1 MSNPEEFEEE
11 IRAVKEAVPDAD
23 ESAIAGEFTRYRD
36 EFLVPPKHAL
46 RSVIEHFQKEA
57 GMEVNAPKSTS
68 SRPAAKSV
76 ERFTDLSSDDKNVTI
91 EVEVVTY
98 VPRMTMVRGEE
109 KQTAFGWIE
118 DNPWEEGGIRTRW
131 DFKDWGNHAESLSP
145 GSVVRLEGVSV
156 NEWNGKRSLNINQTS
171 RVAVLRGS
179 ERKVVVAPS
188 EPTSIDRVLGMD
200 GFATVVA
207 RVISTR
213 PMTVNKKDGSGTL
226 DMVKGRLADD
236 SGTIGFACFGEFE
249 HPVGTLLKI
258 EGAAIRRFRNT
269 PELNIGDRTKVEI
282 YHDSGFASLDDLE
295 ASSVMQIG
303 QLRDG
308 SSDVN
313 ITVQLTSWGSR
324 SFTGQDGAEKTVWG
338 GDAVD
343 PTGTCRLTA
352 WSELPIDEGSLPLAL
367 KLSNVRVRSWQG
379 TPDLTVDR
387 SEQAEVLDAIPWE
400 AIDASKHSVEVDF
413 SELLS
418 GGSRSGVTSTAT
430 VISVASGSGII
441 HRCPECKKAMRDGA
455 CREHG
460 PQEGVEDLRLRF
472 ILDDGVSNGA
482 LILGRDSAESFLGQ
496 TMAEVREASQ
506 IDGGDAFLAE
516 LRGRM
521 LGQKHTFTGRAM
533 IDAQGAL
540 LMADHFELAEV
551 DLTESANEVR
561 ERWGVFA

>member
-11 IRAVKEAVPDAD
+11 IRAVKEAVPDAE

-131 DFKDWGNHAESLSP
+131 DFKDWGNHAESLGP

-179 ERKVVVAPS
+179 ERKVVAAPS
-188 EPTSIDRVLGMD
+188 EPTSIERVLGMD

-236 SGTIGFACFGEFE
+236 TGTIGFACFGEFE

-282 YHDSGFASLDDLE
+282 YHDSGFATLDDLE

-308 SSDVN
+308 SSDVG

-352 WSELPIDEGSLPLAL
+352 WTELPIDEGSLPLAL

-413 SELLS
+413 TELLS

-430 VISVASGSGII
+430 VISVAPGSGII

-460 PQEGVEDLRLRF
+460 PQEGVEDLRLRI

-482 LILGRDSAESFLGQ
+482 LILGRDSAEAFLGQ
-496 TMAEVREASQ
+496 TMAEVREATQ
-506 IDGGDAFLAE
+506 VDGGDAFLAE
-516 LRGRM
+516 LRSRM
-521 LGQKHTFTGRAM
+521 LGQKHTFTGRAI

-540 LMADHFELAEV
+540 LMADLFVLGESDLA
-551 DLTESANEVR
+551 ESANEVR

>member
-1 MSNPEEFEEE
+1 MPNQEEFENE

-23 ESAIAGEFTRYRD
+23 EETIAKEFTRYRD

-57 GMEVNAPKSTS
+57 GMEVNAPATST
-68 SRPAAKSV
+68 RPAAKSV
-76 ERFTDLSSDDKNVTI
+76 ERFSDLSSDDSNVTI

-98 VPRMTMVRGEE
+98 VPRMQMVRGEE
-109 KQTAFGWIE
+109 KQIAFGWIE
-118 DNPWEEGGIRTRW
+118 DNPWEEGGQRTRW
-131 DFKDWGNHAESLSP
+131 DFKDWGSHAENLSP
-145 GSVVRLEGVSV
+145 GSIVRLEGVSV

-171 RVAVLRGS
+171 RVAVLRGG

-188 EPTSIDRVLGMD
+188 EPTSIDRVLSMD

-236 SGTIGFACFGEFE
+236 SGTIGFACFGSFE
-249 HPVGTLLKI
+249 HPVGTLVKI

-269 PELNIGDRTKVEI
+269 PELNIGDRTKVEV
-282 YHDSGFASLDDLE
+282 YHDSGFASLDDLA

-308 SSDVN
+308 SADVA
-313 ITVQLTSWGSR
+313 ITVQLTSWSSR
-324 SFTGQDGAEKTVWG
+324 TFTGQDGAEKTVWG

-352 WSELPIDEGSLPLAL
+352 WSELPIDEGSLPLAI

-379 TPDLTVDR
+379 TPDITVDR
-387 SEQAEVLDAIPWE
+387 SEQAEVLDKIPWDT
-400 AIDASKHSVEVDF
+400 IDSSTHSVVVDF
-413 SELLS
+413 SELIS

-441 HRCPECKKAMRDGA
+441 HRCPDCKKAMRDGA

-460 PQEGVEDLRLRF
+460 PQEGIEDLRLRI
-472 ILDDGVSNGA
+472 ILDDGLANGA
-482 LILGRDSAESFLGQ
+482 LILGRESAEAFLGQ
-496 TMAEVREASQ
+496 TMADVQAATKD
-506 IDGGDAFLAE
+506 DGGEAFLAG
-516 LRGRM
+516 LRSKM
-521 LGQKHTFTGRAM
+521 LGRQHTFTGRAM

-540 LMADHFELAEV
+540 LMADKFELTEIN
-551 DLTESANEVR
+551 LEESANEVR
-561 ERWGVFA
+561 ERWEVFA

>member
-1 MSNPEEFEEE
+1 MPNQEEFENE

-23 ESAIAGEFTRYRD
+23 EETIAKEFTRYRD

-57 GMEVNAPKSTS
+57 GMEVNAPATS
-68 SRPAAKSV
+68 ARPAAKSV
-76 ERFTDLSSDDKNVTI
+76 ERFSDLSSDDSNVTI

-98 VPRMTMVRGEE
+98 VPRMQMVRGEE
-109 KQTAFGWIE
+109 KQIAFGWIE
-118 DNPWEEGGIRTRW
+118 DNPWEEGGQRTRW
-131 DFKDWGNHAESLSP
+131 DFKDWGSHAENLSP
-145 GSVVRLEGVSV
+145 GSIVRLEGVSV

-171 RVAVLRGS
+171 RVAVLRGG

-188 EPTSIDRVLGMD
+188 EPTSIDRVLSMD

-236 SGTIGFACFGEFE
+236 SGTIGFACFGSFE
-249 HPVGTLLKI
+249 HPVGTLVKI

-282 YHDSGFASLDDLE
+282 YHDSGFASLDDLA

-303 QLRDG
+303 ELRDG
-308 SSDVN
+308 SADVA
-313 ITVQLTSWGSR
+313 ITVQLTSWSSR
-324 SFTGQDGAEKTVWG
+324 TFTGQDGAEKTVWG

-352 WSELPIDEGSLPLAL
+352 WSELPIDDGSLPLAI

-379 TPDLTVDR
+379 TPDITVDR
-387 SEQAEVLDAIPWE
+387 IEQAEVLDKIPWDT
-400 AIDASKHSVEVDF
+400 IDSSTHSVVVDF
-413 SELLS
+413 SELIS

-441 HRCPECKKAMRDGA
+441 HRCPDCKKAMRDGA

-460 PQEGVEDLRLRF
+460 PQEGIEDLRLRI
-472 ILDDGVSNGA
+472 ILDDGHANGA
-482 LILGRDSAESFLGQ
+482 LILGRESAEAFLGQ
-496 TMAEVREASQ
+496 TMADVQAATKD
-506 IDGGDAFLAE
+506 DGGEAFLAG
-516 LRGRM
+516 LRSKM
-521 LGQKHTFTGRAM
+521 LGRQHTFTGRAM

-540 LMADHFELAEV
+540 LMADKFELTEIN
-551 DLTESANEVR
+551 LEESANEVR
-561 ERWGVFA
+561 ERWEVFA